1 MNHHFKAF
9 IFDFDGVLVD
19 TTEIQVSSL
28 KAALLDTVGVV
39 LTHPNDWEIMSST
52 ITTRAKLYKFAQSG
66 KLSEVRIEEIY
77 IAKKKIANEMMLTL
91 NPNDYRDKI
100 EMFEALKASD
110 KKIAVVTNA
119 NGESTRM
126 LLDHL
131 GFTKYLDVLI
141 TNSDVNNPKPH
152 AEPYI
157 RAMVRLGVEPDRCII
172 FEDSTVGL
180 QSARAT
186 GARVKEVQ
194 HPDELLTKYVLGAAE

>member
-1 MNHHFKAF
+1 MMIKAF

-28 KAALLDTVGVV
+28 KAAILDTTGVV
-39 LTHPNDWEIMSST
+39 LAHPNEWEIMSST
-52 ITTRAKLYKFAQSG
+52 ITTRAKLHKFMLSG
-66 KLSEVRIEEIY
+66 KITEAQIEDIY
-77 IAKKKIANEMMLTL
+77 TAKKKIANEMMLTL

-100 EMFEALKASD
+100 EMFEVLKASN

-119 NGESTRM
+119 NGMSTRM
-126 LLDHL
+126 LLNHL

-186 GARVKEVQ
+186 GARVQEVQ
-194 HPDELLTKYVLGAAE
+194 HPDELLTEYVLKAAE

>member
-157 RAMVRLGVEPDRCII
+157 RAMVRLGIEPDRCII

-194 HPDELLTKYVLGAAE
+194 HPDELLTKYVLDAAE